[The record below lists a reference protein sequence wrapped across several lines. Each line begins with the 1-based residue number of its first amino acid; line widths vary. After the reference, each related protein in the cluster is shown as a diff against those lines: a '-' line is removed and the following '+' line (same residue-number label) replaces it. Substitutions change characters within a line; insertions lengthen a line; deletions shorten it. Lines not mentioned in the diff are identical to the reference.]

1 MAEVEASGPQAALG
15 PLEDQALVVAIQR
28 GDAGA
33 LDVLVKRYHAPVT
46 QFLDR
51 LLGDPDTAA
60 DLAQETFIKMMRA
73 LPRYQPRARFST
85 WLYTIAHHLAL
96 DHLRRHR
103 TRQARTDSLD
113 DPLRAG
119 AEPATD
125 PLLTSETAL
134 DRVAREDVRR
144 ALAKLSPE
152 HRTVMLLHYFEAMS
166 YKEIAEAVG
175 CTIGTVGSR
184 LHYAV
189 KHVRRELGLGDGAQ
203 PGRESS

>member
-1 MAEVEASGPQAALG
+1 MTETEASGLQAAHG

-33 LDVLVKRYHAPVT
+33 LDVLVRRYHAPLT

-60 DLAQETFIKMMRA
+60 DLAQETFLKMMRA

-103 TRQARTDSLD
+103 SRQARTDSLD

-119 AEPATD
+119 SEPATEAR
-125 PLLTSETAL
+125 LTSDTAL

-144 ALAKLSPE
+144 ALDSLSPE

-166 YKEIAEAVG
+166 YKEIADTVG
-175 CTIGTVGSR
+175 CTVGTVGSR

-189 KHVRRELGLGDGAQ
+189 RHVRRELGLVDGDQAGSQ
-203 PGRESS
+203 HR

>member
-1 MAEVEASGPQAALG
+1 MAEADASGLSATHGAPD
-15 PLEDQALVVAIQR
+15 DQALVVAIQR

-33 LDVLVKRYHAPVT
+33 LDVLVGRYHAPLT

-60 DLAQETFIKMMRA
+60 DLAQETFLKMMRA
-73 LPRYQPRARFST
+73 LPRYEPRARFST

-96 DHLRRHR
+96 DYLRRHR

-113 DPLRAG
+113 DPYRAG

-125 PLLTSETAL
+125 ARLTSDAAL

-144 ALAKLSPE
+144 ALGSLSPE
-152 HRTVMLLHYFEAMS
+152 HRAAMLLHYSES
-166 YKEIAEAVG
+166 LCYKEIAEAVG
-175 CTIGTVGSR
+175 CTVGTVGSR

-189 KHVRRELGLGDGAQ
+189 RHVRRELGLSDNDQAGSH
-203 PGRESS
+203 RR